1 MQIHPSKIMQ
11 IYANAFWQTQVN
23 FIKVQMHA
31 NAFWQS
37 QIKWVLMDYTFH
49 AFWRILTHSYKK
61 T

>member
-37 QIKWVLMDYTFH
+37 QIKWVSMDYT
-49 AFWRILTHSYKK
+49 LLLLSLNE
-61 T
+61 

>member
-1 MQIHPSKIMQ
+1 MQIHPSKMMQ

-37 QIKWVLMDYTFH
+37 QINGFQW
-49 AFWRILTHSYKK
+49 ITHS
-61 T
+61 THSGAF